1 VINYSNP
8 DFKSG
13 FIAVVGKP
21 NVGKS
26 SLVNHI
32 VGRKVAIVT
41 SKPQTT
47 RHRVLGVKNRNNCQ
61 IVFVDTPGIHNPEH
75 ELGKF
80 MEKTYMGEMNDAE
93 VILFLADS
101 THDIRDEDEIAL
113 KHLFGG
119 KKQPN
124 APVFLVMNRI
134 DISDPEKVK
143 TREQVFQSKG
153 NFINTYH
160 ISALTGEGV
169 EEMEQQ
175 IADILPP
182 GPPYFPPDQDSD
194 QTIEFQASE
203 IIREKVL
210 EKTRQEIPHCVFVH
224 TEEIREGETPDI
236 TYIRAIV
243 YVERKSQKG
252 ILIGKN
258 GLMLKDIGCLARQDL
273 EPLFKTKV
281 YLDLWV
287 KIKDDWRDR
296 KDLLKSWGY
305 QI

>member
-1 VINYSNP
+1 MINYFSQ

-13 FIAVVGKP
+13 FAAVVGKP

-32 VGRKVAIVT
+32 VGKKVAIVS

-47 RHRVLGVKNRNNCQ
+47 RHRVLGVKNYNKAQ

-80 MEKTYMGEMNDAE
+80 MEKTYLGEMKDADI
-93 VILFLADS
+93 VLFIADS

-113 KHLFGG
+113 KHLFSG

-124 APVFLVMNRI
+124 APIFLVMNKI
-134 DISDPEKVK
+134 DISDPEKLK
-143 TREQVFQSKG
+143 TREQVFLSKG
-153 NFINTYH
+153 KFAKVFH
-160 ISALTGEGV
+160 VSALTGEGV
-169 EEMEQQ
+169 EEMENQLN
-175 IADILPP
+175 ALLPP
-182 GPPYFPPDQDSD
+182 GPPYFPPGQDSD
-194 QTIEFQASE
+194 QSQEFQISE
-203 IIREKVL
+203 IVREKVL

-252 ILIGKN
+252 IIIGKN
-258 GLMLKDIGCLARQDL
+258 GSMLKDIGTLARQEL
-273 EPLFKTKV
+273 EPLLGTKV
-281 YLDLWV
+281 FLDLWV

-305 QI
+305 EI